1 MITTL
6 QGICADQLKMTIPI
20 VRKYLEDFNTRYK
33 VRNNILA
40 TIHDEIVYELH
51 QDSAEEVGN
60 ELKLLMEKV
69 QGDMLYKYFGCETGG
84 FSSLT
89 IAPCWKK

>member
-1 MITTL
+1 M
-6 QGICADQLKMTIPI
+6 
-20 VRKYLEDFNTRYK
+20 
-33 VRNNILA
+33 
-40 TIHDEIVYELH
+40 DEIVYELH

-60 ELKLLMEKV
+60 KLKDIMQDI

>member
-1 MITTL
+1 M
-6 QGICADQLKMTIPI
+6 QGICADQLKMTLPI
-20 VRKYLEDFNTRYK
+20 VRVYLEELNTKYK
-33 VRNNILA
+33 VRNNVVA
-40 TIHDEIVYELH
+40 TIHDEIVYELYKPM
-51 QDSAEEVGN
+51 AEEVGN
-60 ELKLLMEKV
+60 KLKELMEKV

>member
-1 MITTL
+1 M
-6 QGICADQLKMTIPI
+6 PV
-20 VRKYLEDFNTRYK
+20 VRSYLECFNAKYN
-33 VRNNILA
+33 VRNNIVAL
-40 TIHDEIVYELH
+40 IHDEIVYELH

-60 ELKLLMEKV
+60 KLKDLMQQV

>member
-1 MITTL
+1 M
-6 QGICADQLKMTIPI
+6 
-20 VRKYLEDFNTRYK
+20 
-33 VRNNILA
+33 
-40 TIHDEIVYELH
+40 DEIVYELYKPM
-51 QDSAEEVGN
+51 AEEVGN
-60 ELKLLMEKV
+60 KLKDIMQDI